1 MKNKVL
7 KITAAL
13 LFLLPH
19 AGLDNNR
26 FPVMLFL
33 FYICSFVFFATT
45 WSGMK
50 EDWSRNS
57 RTCFIVSG
65 IVLSLFLRYVSGN
78 IYGTY
83 RLYTMA
89 VLWILFLSFYAAQS
103 LPGKNRRF
111 LAWVVIA
118 TVAVETVLGIAQSI
132 GLLENSDPQFII
144 GGSMTNPGAYAGYLG
159 VTTPLILSLLVS
171 YKKNKRFENICYIL
185 GGLFILVCYLL
196 ILSRSRG
203 AWIACGAGCL
213 CVLCY
218 RYARFLRG
226 TNYWSKKAI
235 RTPTII
241 LSAVLIIASGFFVF
255 KMKEDSALGR
265 ILVWKVTLST
275 PHPHASLL
283 WGNGIGYFESQ
294 YGKWQADYFREKEGT
309 EKERHIAGY
318 VTTAYNEFLELGLE
332 QGIIVT
338 ACIAA
343 LLVMAT
349 GTGWKNLSTIELGAK
364 ASIVSI
370 TILMFCSYPLK
381 VLPTTLYLM
390 FCLSVALYGKK
401 RLLSTGHRMIS
412 NGVRSLAGP
421 LICVFA
427 LAGMINAYGY
437 YFCHRGQQ
445 RVMRH
450 DLKGGIE
457 MYKKAQGILRKDGI
471 FHFYLGSAYFLS
483 AEYQK
488 AIEEL
493 SVSCTQCSNPSSFIL
508 LGNAYRENRDT
519 AKAIDA
525 YTTAVYIQPSK
536 LYPKYL
542 LAKLYEAAGDYG
554 SAGEWASKILATD
567 EKVPTTAAKEIKE
580 EMRLLLKQVVI
591 KTKKD
596 DYK

>member
-1 MKNKVL
+1 M
-7 KITAAL
+7 
-13 LFLLPH
+13 
-19 AGLDNNR
+19 
-26 FPVMLFL
+26 
-33 FYICSFVFFATT
+33 SQ
-45 WSGMK
+45 
-50 EDWSRNS
+50 E
-57 RTCFIVSG
+57 
-65 IVLSLFLRYVSGN
+65 

-89 VLWILFLSFYAAQS
+89 VLWTLFFSFFATQS

-111 LAWVVIA
+111 FAWVVIA
-118 TVAVETVLGIAQSI
+118 TVAVETVFGIAQSI

-144 GGSMTNPGAYAGYLG
+144 GGSMANPGAYAGYLG
-159 VTTPLILSLLVS
+159 VTAPLILSLLVS
-171 YKKNKRFENICYIL
+171 YRKNKRFDNICYIL

-203 AWIACGAGCL
+203 AWITCGAGCL

-218 RYARFLRG
+218 RYARLLRG

-235 RTPTII
+235 RTPAII

-275 PHPHASLL
+275 PHPHANLL

-343 LLVMAT
+343 LLVMAV

-401 RLLSTGHRMIS
+401 RLLSTAHRMIS

-427 LAGMINAYGY
+427 LAGMINARGY
-437 YFCHRGQQ
+437 YFFHRGQQ

-457 MYKKAQGILRKDGI
+457 MYKKAQGILRNDGI

-488 AIEEL
+488 AIKEL
-493 SVSCTQCSNPSSFIL
+493 SVSCAQCSNPNSFIL
-508 LGNAYRENRDT
+508 LGNAYRENGDT
-519 AKAIDA
+519 AKAVDA
-525 YTTAVYIQPSK
+525 YTTAVYMQPSK

-580 EMRLLLKQVVI
+580 EMRLLLKQVCN
-591 KTKKD
+591 KNKK
-596 DYK
+596 